1 MMRYSNLSWHVDKA
15 RQAEAESDLISMTEA
30 ANKMERGCYYKQAW
44 KTFQAI
50 AMLERSTPGRPWRG
64 PCDRVR
70 TLVVEERKRD
80 LGDELRL
87 VHLVAKAAADVSE
100 VIVQTEE
107 RLIPL
112 FSRSFPDV
120 RFICT
125 NDALRQD
132 TDTAWTTYEQLALF
146 YAHNEDLILNSYL
159 PLSPPSAS
167 VINPRG
173 LGISW
178 YSKAIYKCLP
188 SLEDWAELIRDVR
201 GRVQS
206 LQYQEGRAGLKEL
219 VQKSGRPIKAARRID
234 QFQDLDGYA
243 FQVAS
248 VQRVLTISN
257 STAHMAGA
265 LGIPCVV
272 VLDSESITTWPDHVD
287 QSPFYPN
294 TLLVRRR
301 NMDWAST
308 LRKAL
313 EILLQIK
320 PAKPSSTTPSSE
332 Q

>member
-1 MMRYSNLSWHVDKA
+1 MMRFSNLSWHVEKA

-30 ANKMERGCYYKQAW
+30 ANKMERCCYYKQAW

-50 AMLERSTPGRPWRG
+50 AMLEKPSPGRPWRG

-70 TLVVEERKRD
+70 TLVVEGRKRD

-100 VIVQTEE
+100 LIVQTEE

-112 FSRSFPDV
+112 FQRSFPYV
-120 RFICT
+120 RFIST
-125 NDALRQD
+125 NDALPQD
-132 TDTAWTTYEQLALF
+132 NDTAWTTYEQLALF
-146 YAHNEDLILNSYL
+146 YAHNEELILNSFL
-159 PLSPPSAS
+159 PLIPPPASA
-167 VINPRG
+167 INPRG

-219 VQKSGRPIKAARRID
+219 VQKSGRPVKAARRID
-234 QFQDLDGYA
+234 QFKDLDGYA
-243 FQVAS
+243 LQIAS

-257 STAHMAGA
+257 TTAHMAGA

-272 VLDSESITTWPDHVD
+272 VLDSESVTTWPDHVD
-287 QSPFYPN
+287 RSPFYPN

-313 EILLQIK
+313 ELLLQIE
-320 PAKPSSTTPSSE
+320 PSRRLLMTPSSE